1 MVFRVL
7 VGIFVGIFLIAPIVS
22 GNIKIDPAQIS
33 TTTQSILE
41 KAVLIVQLIANDG
54 NAMAQGGN
62 NAL

>member
-22 GNIKIDPAQIS
+22 GDIKIDPAQIS

-41 KAVLIVQLIANDG
+41 KAVLIVQLIASNG
-54 NAMAQGGN
+54 TPVVNGV
-62 NAL
+62 